1 MAASWI
7 RSMVANSS
15 NLEVVVLQDLDQGVS
30 EVGDLHALL
39 DTVDQQ
45 YGVHVGPD
53 VIQQTRDECCRIDSD
68 SHTRNHCSLLD
79 VVQAY
84 VSTSTCE

>member
-1 MAASWI
+1 
-7 RSMVANSS
+7 
-15 NLEVVVLQDLDQGVS
+15 
-30 EVGDLHALL
+30 
-39 DTVDQQ
+39 VDQQ

-79 VVQAY
+79 VQQAY
-84 VSTSTCE
+84 MYPQPLVSEHSTSVLFLCFAKALQKHCF